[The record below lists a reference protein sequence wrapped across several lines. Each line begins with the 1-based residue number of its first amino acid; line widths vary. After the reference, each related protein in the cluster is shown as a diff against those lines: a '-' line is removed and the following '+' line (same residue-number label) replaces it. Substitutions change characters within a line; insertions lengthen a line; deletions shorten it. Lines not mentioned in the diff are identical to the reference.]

1 MLASALNRTSYMLCP
16 RWGSLPIER
25 DCFTSMVSPTAEQK
39 DCRISSRFLYGT
51 KALIVDCVVSVVPS
65 LSLCPNVKKKYKKK
79 GTKNTKY
86 ICQRLFFCGEC
97 LSVSQ
102 SVCLSGPVEGSLSV
116 CQTSELSKPL
126 LVNPDVIMGSVEHD
140 VAVGTSIFFFS
151 CLDRTVSTMTMM
163 IRIVRRRPT
172 RIPMIKTRPSSLSA
186 GWFSSL
192 GTTPRVR
199 TSRSGLVRRW
209 RLRSREIWRMLV
221 PRLLSRPMSSVRSGT
236 PFADRLERDWDWDSD
251 GPPAAIV

>member
-65 LSLCPNVKKKYKKK
+65 LSLCPNVKVMRHLQKKNIKK
-79 GTKNTKY
+79 TT
-86 ICQRLFFCGEC
+86 
-97 LSVSQ
+97 SVSVLFSVENIRP
-102 SVCLSGPVEGSLSV
+102 SVCLSQWSCRRKSVCLSV
-116 CQTSELSKPL
+116 RQTSELSKPPQ
-126 LVNPDVIMGSVEHD
+126 VNPDVTMGSVELD
-140 VAVGTSIFFFS
+140 VVVGTSIFFFS

-172 RIPMIKTRPSSLSA
+172 RIPMIRTKPSSLSA

-199 TSRSGLVRRW
+199 TSWSGLVWRW
-209 RLRSREIWRMLV
+209 RLRSRAIWRMLV

-236 PFADRLERDWDWDSD
+236 LFADRLDRNWDWDV
-251 GPPAAIV
+251 PPAAIV

>member
-1 MLASALNRTSYMLCP
+1 M
-16 RWGSLPIER
+16 
-25 DCFTSMVSPTAEQK
+25 
-39 DCRISSRFLYGT
+39 
-51 KALIVDCVVSVVPS
+51 SV
-65 LSLCPNVKKKYKKK
+65 C
-79 GTKNTKY
+79 
-86 ICQRLFFCGEC
+86 
-97 LSVSQ
+97 Q
-102 SVCLSGPVEGSLSV
+102 SVCLSQWSCRRKSV
-116 CQTSELSKPL
+116 YQTSELSKPP

-163 IRIVRRRPT
+163 MRMVRRRPT
-172 RIPMIKTRPSSLSA
+172 RIPMIKTRPSSLST

-209 RLRSREIWRMLV
+209 RLRSREIWRILV

-236 PFADRLERDWDWDSD
+236 PFADRLERDWDWDRD
-251 GPPAAIV
+251 GPPADIV